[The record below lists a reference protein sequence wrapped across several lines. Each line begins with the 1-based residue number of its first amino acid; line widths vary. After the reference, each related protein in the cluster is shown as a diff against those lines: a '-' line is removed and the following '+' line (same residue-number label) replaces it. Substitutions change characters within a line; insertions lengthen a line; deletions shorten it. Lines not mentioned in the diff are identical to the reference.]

1 MYRLNTKDVVRLERC
16 RVLTCVLSSRRR
28 RFAMS
33 RAVQRR
39 ALKAELAEMKR
50 KEQREKRKPRDAA
63 RAAAR
68 QWSFNETV
76 LHTVVIIYALC
87 EGAATPGAKYLAG
100 VGTQHK

>member
-16 RVLTCVLSSRRR
+16 RVLMCVLSLRRR

-68 QWSFNETV
+68 QLSF
-76 LHTVVIIYALC
+76 VIIYALC